1 MEEDKIV
8 QHNNKKAKKIN
19 TSLLLSNK
27 RLKPEDPELILQQSQ
42 LQLIKNFDMSSI
54 KDALLEKT
62 DIEKNTEMMIELNN
76 SIKKLIDV
84 LDVLEKYNSKPS
96 YIS

>member
-27 RLKPEDPELILQQSQ
+27 RLKPEGPELILQQSQ

>member
-27 RLKPEDPELILQQSQ
+27 RLKPEDPELISQQSQ

>member
-1 MEEDKIV
+1 MEEDKV
-8 QHNNKKAKKIN
+8 VHNNNKKTKKTN
-19 TSLLLSNK
+19 ALLLSNK
-27 RLKPEDPELILQQSQ
+27 RLKPEAPELILQQTQ
-42 LQLIKNFDMSSI
+42 IKKTFDMSSI

-76 SIKKLIDV
+76 SIKKLIDAF
-84 LDVLEKYNSKPS
+84 EKYNSKPS